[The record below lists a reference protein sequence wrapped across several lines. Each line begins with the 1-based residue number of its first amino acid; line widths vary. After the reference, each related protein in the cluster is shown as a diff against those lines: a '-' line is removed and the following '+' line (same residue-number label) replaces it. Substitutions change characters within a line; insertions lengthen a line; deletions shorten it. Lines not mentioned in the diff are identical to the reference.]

1 MLTQCSYVMDLVT
14 SQKRYQHEKRNQ
26 MKTYSE
32 ALLELEEH
40 ERKVE
45 EYRNA
50 SVYRTGNKSHLPSPD
65 PDGIGSC
72 GCKVCERTYLNIKE
86 ANSKIKP
93 PSPLQFDAEL
103 IAQKAVN
110 LLIQKHEDYGPS
122 NISDAPGGALN
133 GLSVRLHDKIARLNN
148 LLSNN
153 KEPQNES
160 IQDTFIDILNY
171 ALIALLVIDGKWDT
185 TK

>member
-1 MLTQCSYVMDLVT
+1 MKQFNSSTTKEDL
-14 SQKRYQHEKRNQ
+14 KDIEAHEKKLKEYENARLHRTRN
-26 MKTYSE
+26 KP
-32 ALLELEEH
+32 
-40 ERKVE
+40 
-45 EYRNA
+45 
-50 SVYRTGNKSHLPSPD
+50 HLPNPHG
-65 PDGIGSC
+65 DGFAGC
-72 GCKVCERTYLNIKE
+72 GCEICERTYSNIKKTNAKITSPPLGFE
-86 ANSKIKP
+86 AGIIASKAIH
-93 PSPLQFDAEL
+93 
-103 IAQKAVN
+103 
-110 LLIQKHEDYGPS
+110 LLVKKHEDYGPA

-133 GLSVRLHDKIARLNN
+133 GLSVRLHDKVARLNN